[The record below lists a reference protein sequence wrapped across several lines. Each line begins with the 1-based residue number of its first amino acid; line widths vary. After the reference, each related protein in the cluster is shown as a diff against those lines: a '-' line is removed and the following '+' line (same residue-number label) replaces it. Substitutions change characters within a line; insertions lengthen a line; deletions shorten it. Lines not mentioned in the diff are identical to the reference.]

1 MDVGETKSEH
11 AVKKME
17 TDEKILNLHGAKAF
31 KEFAVGIG
39 ADKRGIMPSFL
50 EPVKLH
56 SPLVIQGRR
65 RLNTFS

>member
-1 MDVGETKSEH
+1 MDIGETKSEH

-17 TDEKILNLHGAKAF
+17 MDEKILNLHGAKAF

-39 ADKRGIMPSFL
+39 ADRRRIMPLFL

-56 SPLVIQGRR
+56 SPHVVQGRR
-65 RLNTFS
+65 RLNTLI